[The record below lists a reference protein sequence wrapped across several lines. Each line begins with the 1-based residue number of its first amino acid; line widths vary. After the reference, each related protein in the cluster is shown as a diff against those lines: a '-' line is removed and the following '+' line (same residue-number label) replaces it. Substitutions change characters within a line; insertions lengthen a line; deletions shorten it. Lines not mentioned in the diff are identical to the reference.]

1 MAYSILDRIETPSDL
16 KLMKLE
22 ELPALAKELRS
33 KTIEIVSKC
42 GGHLG
47 ASLGVVELTLAI
59 HYVFNTPED
68 KVIFDVG
75 HQCYPHKILT
85 GRKNKMST
93 LRQCGGIAGFPKRS
107 ESQYDAFGT
116 GHSSTSISAA
126 MGFAVARD
134 LDHKN
139 HHVIAIIGDGAMS
152 AGLAYEGLNNVGALK
167 KKMIIILNDNEMSIS
182 KPVGAIS
189 SHLCRLMSSAPYLK
203 VRSFAKGIL
212 RSMPNALSNLIK
224 KMKRNI
230 KDFAAG
236 GNFFEEMGFHYIGP
250 VDGHE
255 IINLTHIL
263 QNIRDAEGIDSPIL
277 LHVKTIKGY
286 GFNSPEG
293 SREGYHQI
301 GKFDLESK
309 KQTTAKT
316 ANLTYTK
323 VFSNTLA
330 RLMEKDDKIIAITA
344 AMPSSTGLDVLAQA
358 HPNRVF
364 DVGIAEQHA
373 VTFAAG
379 LAAESMKP
387 FVAIY
392 STFLQRSFDQIIHDV
407 AVQKLPVRFAIDRA
421 GIIGA
426 DGPTHAG
433 SFDIAYLSMIPN
445 MVIMAPSDGAELASA
460 VVTAYSINDRPSAF
474 RYPRGEITDIKL
486 NKTAKPF
493 AIGKAKMVQQGEKIA
508 ILTLG
513 SILKEVLI
521 AQKEVKLKMT
531 IIDARFAKP
540 IDTQLIEKIAKTHQ
554 SIIIVEEG
562 SMGGFASTVSDFLE
576 TKGLLDKGLVVRS
589 IKLPDVFLDH
599 ADPKEQRH
607 EAGLDSKGI
616 VQVIKEVLKVL

>member
-1 MAYSILDRIETPSDL
+1 MSYNILDGVEYPCDL
-16 KLMKLE
+16 KLREIE
-22 ELPALAKELRS
+22 ELPELAKEVRS

-59 HYVFNTPED
+59 HYVFNDPED
-68 KVIFDVG
+68 KIIFDVG

-85 GRKNKMST
+85 GRKHKMDT

-107 ESQYDAFGT
+107 ESKYDAFGT

-134 LDHKN
+134 LEHKD

-167 KKMIIILNDNEMSIS
+167 KKMIVILNDNEMSIS
-182 KPVGAIS
+182 SPVGAIS

-203 VRSFAKGIL
+203 VRSLAKGVL
-212 RSMPNALSNLIK
+212 RSMPDTFANFIK
-224 KMKRNI
+224 KMKRHI
-230 KDFAAG
+230 KDFASG
-236 GNFFEEMGFHYIGP
+236 GNFFEEMGFHYVGP
-250 VDGHE
+250 VDGHD

-286 GFNSPEG
+286 GFVSPEG

-309 KQTTAKT
+309 KQMAAKA

-330 RLMEKDDKIIAITA
+330 KLMLEDDKIVAITA

-358 HPNRVF
+358 HPDRVF

-379 LAAESMKP
+379 LAAEAMKP

-421 GIIGA
+421 GLVGA

-433 SFDIAYLSMIPN
+433 SFDIAYLSMIPH
-445 MVIMAPSDGAELASA
+445 MVIMAPSDGSELACA
-460 VVTAYSINDRPSAF
+460 VHTAYSINDGPSAF
-474 RYPRGEITDIKL
+474 RYPRGEITDVKL
-486 NKTAKPF
+486 NKAPKPF
-493 AIGKAKMVQQGEKIA
+493 AIGKAKIVQKGEKIA
-508 ILTLG
+508 ILSLG
-513 SILKEVLI
+513 SILKEVLM
-521 AQKEVKLKMT
+521 AQQEINLKMT

-540 IDTQLIEKIAKTHQ
+540 IDTLLIEKIAQTHKA
-554 SIIIVEEG
+554 IIIVEEG
-562 SMGGFASTVSDFLE
+562 SIGGFASTVSDFLE
-576 TKGLLDKGLVVRS
+576 TKGLLDAGLVVRS
-589 IKLPDVFLDH
+589 IKLPDTFLDH

-607 EAGLDSKGI
+607 EAGLDSQGI
-616 VQVIKEVLKVL
+616 TKVIKEVLKIC